1 MIYEQGANAVFLF
14 GSTLR
19 DPATAHDL
27 DFLVSGLTYEGRTR
41 VEYQDDRLYKDT
53 DICLFDLDCAAQR
66 PFVAHNLPGSYHIS
80 RDGALSVATTWL
92 LHPCASTK
100 PCFSDEIKQHLEAVD
115 RRLASV
121 EMEKTTTL
129 VSALRFMQHTLWAIA
144 RYDGPNHLGLF
155 PSTVFMW
162 RIMDYCPT

>member
-1 MIYEQGANAVFLF
+1 MALITSDCGAMR
-14 GSTLR
+14 S
-19 DPATAHDL
+19 PSIKWP
-27 DFLVSGLTYEGRTR
+27 VSPRVVVQRAPRASNGPYHLGL
-41 VEYQDDRLYKDT
+41 
-53 DICLFDLDCAAQR
+53 CALQ
-66 PFVAHNLPGSYHIS
+66 V
-80 RDGALSVATTWL
+80 
-92 LHPCASTK
+92 
-100 PCFSDEIKQHLEAVD
+100 EIKQHLEAVD

-162 RIMDYCPT
+162 RIMDYRPT